1 MRTFSELKSDVG
13 NLLERTD
20 SQMLSKIEQ
29 FLGQG
34 YRYIFNFRPW
44 FSLLRQQTFSS
55 TAGLDYFI
63 TGPEVEMVV
72 DLSQRQTPIVLAMQ
86 RYYALLN
93 KNFDAMLLTTGNPSI
108 AAPMG
113 EVGVIAPMAANG
125 TISMSSSSASDTT
138 QYVRV
143 SGYDANSVPINE
155 RVTLTGTSTA
165 STTNTFSSREGFE
178 PRFQKDSDTAGVITI
193 TAGAVTLARLA
204 PTDRD
209 LRMKKWK
216 VWPAFQSSLTMYM
229 TYKKRI
235 IPLVNAEDCPEIECD
250 NALIM
255 FAYARALQEKR
266 QFAKAKEVY
275 GTRDIDGTPTPG
287 SFLSELDALV
297 AKEPQFGENF
307 TDQFIPIVERDPV
320 DYPPGQTG
328 YRLWP
333 R

>member
-1 MRTFSELKSDVG
+1 MRTFSELKTDVG

-20 SQMLSKIEQ
+20 SQMLSKIGQ
-29 FLGQG
+29 FLNQG
-34 YRYIFNFRPW
+34 YRYIFNYRPW

-63 TGPEVEMVV
+63 TGAEVEAVI

-108 AAPMG
+108 ASPMG
-113 EVGVIAPMAANG
+113 EVGVIAALAANG
-125 TISMSSSSASDTT
+125 TISMVSSSASDTT
-138 QYVRV
+138 QNVRIT
-143 SGYDANSVPINE
+143 GYDANKVPITELVALN
-155 RVTLTGTSTA
+155 GTSTA
-165 STTNTFSSREGFE
+165 TSTNTFSSAEGFE
-178 PRFQKDSDTAGVITI
+178 PRFQKDADTAGVVTI
-193 TAGAVTLARLA
+193 TAGSVTLARLSA
-204 PTDRD
+204 TDRD

-216 VWPAFQSSLTMYM
+216 VWPAFQNSLTMYM

-235 IPLVNAEDCPEIECD
+235 LPLVNAEDCPEMECD

-275 GTRDIDGTPTPG
+275 GVKDIDGAATPG
-287 SFLSELDALV
+287 SFLSELDALI

-307 TDQFIPIVERDPV
+307 TDQFTPIVERDPI

-328 YRLWP
+328 FRIWP